1 MLRPTLLAA
10 SRSPGVRRMVENTR
24 LTRSVVER
32 FVAGTDEL
40 AALRTARE
48 LCERGMRVSLD
59 LLGEDVRSAGQAEAT
74 VCAYERMLALLGT
87 AGLAHSTEVSVKL
100 SAMGLLCGGETIA
113 LKNTRRICAAAR
125 AVGTTV
131 TVDMEDHT
139 TVDSTLCVLARLRTE
154 FPSAGAVVQSYL
166 RRAEQD
172 CRDLATAGARVRLC
186 KGAYAEP
193 AAVAFQHK
201 DEVDRSYVRCLRILM
216 SGGAYPMVA
225 SHDPRMIAIAKELA
239 ARAGHTAGDYEFQ
252 MLYGIRP
259 EEQRRIVAAGHTL
272 RVYVPYGDQWYAYF
286 MRRLAERPAN
296 VEFFLRAL
304 LGRQ

>member
-1 MLRPTLLAA
+1 MLRPALLAA

-59 LLGEDVRSAGQAEAT
+59 RLGEDVHSAEQANDT
-74 VCAYERMLALLGT
+74 VRAYERMLALLGT
-87 AGLAHSTEVSVKL
+87 AGLARSAEVSVKL
-100 SAMGLLCGGETIA
+100 SAMGLLIDGEKLA
-113 LKNTRRICAAAR
+113 LKNTWQICAAAR
-125 AVGTTV
+125 TVGTTV

-139 TVDSTLCVLARLRTE
+139 TVDRTMSVLAALRAE
-154 FPSAGAVVQSYL
+154 FPSVGAVLQSYL
-166 RRAEQD
+166 RRTERD
-172 CRDLATAGARVRLC
+172 CQDLAAVGARVRLC

-193 AAVAFQHK
+193 ATVAFQHK
-201 DEVDRSYVRCLRILM
+201 DEVDRSYVRCLKILM
-216 SGGAYPMVA
+216 SGDAYPMIA
-225 SHDPRMIAIAKELA
+225 SHDPRMITIGRELA
-239 ARAGHTAGDYEFQ
+239 ARAGRTADDYEFQ

-259 EEQRRIVAAGHTL
+259 GEQRRLVAAGHVL
-272 RVYVPYGDQWYAYF
+272 RVYVPYGDQWYGYF

-296 VEFFLRAL
+296 VEFFVRAL
-304 LGRQ
+304 LGGQ